1 MLVTGVVDSCEVL
14 QFFRLQDRSRMV
26 KSFITIKKK
35 YSCLYYG
42 PVLVSARKYK
52 CGEGRVMDKEV
63 ERKSSSL
70 VDSEEDNQY

>member
-26 KSFITIKKK
+26 KSFIKK

-42 PVLVSARKYK
+42 PVLVSPRKYK

>member
-1 MLVTGVVDSCEVL
+1 
-14 QFFRLQDRSRMV
+14 MV

-35 YSCLYYG
+35 YFCLYYG
-42 PVLVSARKYK
+42 PVLVSVRKYK
-52 CGEGRVMDKEV
+52 CGERRVMDKEV